1 MKRWMMDLPKYAKE
15 SKLLPS
21 GKKINPRYIA
31 MLKLLRQNSNSYSL
45 LFEKLPK
52 AFGYESHFSAGLG
65 ENIGAAKLCYDRM
78 IDRLRQSLSAK
89 TKILFTIPQ
98 NRDNEAR
105 MSLAS
110 TIRDWCETIDQ
121 GAFDHLF
128 PDGTEKCLALFKTI
142 TNDENTFMVRL
153 AKTVTGLRLEDW
165 DSETSDLFINRL
177 SQFKNTAESYHSVE
191 DQQNDAAETNYKVTF
206 INQDGSVSTKSF
218 ERVETGRR
226 GKLLHNQIVHSL
238 EAMGQAISE
247 QEKRQV
253 LIDILHELC

>member
-1 MKRWMMDLPKYAKE
+1 
-15 SKLLPS
+15 
-21 GKKINPRYIA
+21 
-31 MLKLLRQNSNSYSL
+31 
-45 LFEKLPK
+45 
-52 AFGYESHFSAGLG
+52 
-65 ENIGAAKLCYDRM
+65 
-78 IDRLRQSLSAK
+78 
-89 TKILFTIPQ
+89 
-98 NRDNEAR
+98 

-128 PDGTEKCLALFKTI
+128 SDGTEKCLALFKTI

-206 INQDGSVSTKSF
+206 INQDGSVSTESF

-247 QEKRQV
+247 QEKGQV